1 MKPRS
6 YLQEM
11 DVRCQWNPAVI
22 ICRIQ
27 NIASCNKGEIEKRI
41 GTWKRLDS
49 ITHLV
54 RSLLRRRY
62 PYRYE
67 PRQSVHSLSDGAG
80 AIYKISLPY
89 VVGEKKKT
97 NPIPT
102 FQWISHGEKQK
113 NPIPMVQWISQTQMW
128 IIILAPLSCLVFFC
142 IFYSMGYI
150 EKNFSKLY

>member
-1 MKPRS
+1 
-6 YLQEM
+6 M

-89 VVGEKKKT
+89 VVGEKKKL
-97 NPIPT
+97 IP
-102 FQWISHGEKQK
+102 
-113 NPIPMVQWISQTQMW
+113 SQRSSGFLT
-128 IIILAPLSCLVFFC
+128 
-142 IFYSMGYI
+142 
-150 EKNFSKLY
+150 EKNKRILSQWSNGFLKLKCES